1 MIESIRREIFGRA
14 KVWEV
19 QAYFVYSKLPEPM
32 DRQKISG
39 EGRRCNC
46 AGLSKLDVLLFDD
59 VNDAAGRQTQGRDDR
74 QRFRLLLEHLGERP
88 EVRLTRFRP
97 DERKSGGVYE
107 TVSGI
112 VKQIDSIARR
122 IRLLD
127 GTDIPMDDVLTL
139 DGALFD
145 VLD

>member
-1 MIESIRREIFGRA
+1 MTGKYDAILHLPHHVSKKHPPMPMADRA
-14 KVWEV
+14 A
-19 QAYFVYSKLPEPM
+19 QFAPFAALTGY
-32 DRQKISG
+32 
-39 EGRRCNC
+39 
-46 AGLSKLDVLLFDD
+46 
-59 VNDAAGRQTQGRDDR
+59 DAAIRENARLTQERIDPAEAELAALDR
-74 QRFRLLLEHLGERP
+74 RFRLLQEQP

-97 DERKSGGVYE
+97 DERKSGGAYE

-112 VKQIDSIARR
+112 VKQIDLIARR

>member
-1 MIESIRREIFGRA
+1 MSGKYDDIID
-14 KVWEV
+14 
-19 QAYFVYSKLPEPM
+19 LPHPEPQTHPRM
-32 DRQKISG
+32 PMRDRAAQFAPFAALTG
-39 EGRRCNC
+39 Y
-46 AGLSKLDVLLFDD
+46 
-59 VNDAAGRQTQGRDDR
+59 DAAIRENARLTQERIDPAEAELASLDR
-74 QRFRLLLEHLGERP
+74 RFRLLQEHLEEQP

-97 DERKSGGVYE
+97 DERKPGGVYE

-112 VKQIDSIARR
+112 VKQIDLIARR

>member
-1 MIESIRREIFGRA
+1 MTGKYDAILHLPHHVSKKHPPMPMADRA
-14 KVWEV
+14 A
-19 QAYFVYSKLPEPM
+19 QFAPFAALTGY
-32 DRQKISG
+32 
-39 EGRRCNC
+39 
-46 AGLSKLDVLLFDD
+46 
-59 VNDAAGRQTQGRDDR
+59 DAAIRENARLTQERIAPAEAELAAQLGLDLVVTD
-74 QRFRLLLEHLGERP
+74 QEHLEEQP

-97 DERKSGGVYE
+97 DERKPGGVYE

-112 VKQIDSIARR
+112 VKQIDLIARR

>member
-1 MIESIRREIFGRA
+1 MTGKYDAILHLPHHVSKKHPPMPMADRA
-14 KVWEV
+14 A
-19 QAYFVYSKLPEPM
+19 QFAPLAALTGY
-32 DRQKISG
+32 
-39 EGRRCNC
+39 
-46 AGLSKLDVLLFDD
+46 
-59 VNDAAGRQTQGRDDR
+59 DAAIRENARLTQERITPAEAELAALDR
-74 QRFRLLLEHLGERP
+74 RFRLLLEHLGERP

-112 VKQIDSIARR
+112 VKQIDLIARR

-127 GTDIPMDDVLTL
+127 ETDIPMDDVLTL

>member
-1 MIESIRREIFGRA
+1 MTGKYDAILHLPHHVSKKHPPMPMADRA
-14 KVWEV
+14 A
-19 QAYFVYSKLPEPM
+19 QFAPFAALTGY
-32 DRQKISG
+32 
-39 EGRRCNC
+39 
-46 AGLSKLDVLLFDD
+46 
-59 VNDAAGRQTQGRDDR
+59 DAAIRENARLTQERITPAELAALDR
-74 QRFRLLLEHLGERP
+74 RFRLLQEHLEEQP

-97 DERKSGGVYE
+97 DKRKSGGAYE

>member
-1 MIESIRREIFGRA
+1 MTHRYDDIINLPHHVSQKHAPMARA
-14 KVWEV
+14 
-19 QAYFVYSKLPEPM
+19 
-32 DRQKISG
+32 DRAAQFAPFAALTG
-39 EGRRCNC
+39 Y
-46 AGLSKLDVLLFDD
+46 
-59 VNDAAGRQTQGRDDR
+59 DAAIRENARLTQERIDPAEAELAALDR
-74 QRFRLLLEHLGERP
+74 RFRLLLEHLGERP

-112 VKQIDSIARR
+112 VKQIDLIARR

>member
-1 MIESIRREIFGRA
+1 MTGKYDAILHLPHHVSKKHPPMPMADRA
-14 KVWEV
+14 A
-19 QAYFVYSKLPEPM
+19 QFAPFAALTGY
-32 DRQKISG
+32 
-39 EGRRCNC
+39 
-46 AGLSKLDVLLFDD
+46 
-59 VNDAAGRQTQGRDDR
+59 DAALRENARLTQE
-74 QRFRLLLEHLGERP
+74 QP

-97 DERKSGGVYE
+97 DERKSGGAYE

-112 VKQIDSIARR
+112 VKQIDLIARR

-127 GTDIPMDDVLTL
+127 GTDIPMDDVLML

>member
-1 MIESIRREIFGRA
+1 MTHRYDDIINLPHHVSQKHAPMARA
-14 KVWEV
+14 
-19 QAYFVYSKLPEPM
+19 
-32 DRQKISG
+32 DRAAQFAPFAALTG
-39 EGRRCNC
+39 Y
-46 AGLSKLDVLLFDD
+46 
-59 VNDAAGRQTQGRDDR
+59 DAAIRENARLTQERIDPAEAELASLDR
-74 QRFRLLLEHLGERP
+74 RFRLLLEHLGERP

-112 VKQIDSIARR
+112 VKQIDLIARR

>member
-1 MIESIRREIFGRA
+1 MQKKPFVTLSQVEEMAKSYPTPFHLYDEKAIRENARLTQERIDPA
-14 KVWEV
+14 E
-19 QAYFVYSKLPEPM
+19 AELASL
-32 DRQKISG
+32 DR
-39 EGRRCNC
+39 
-46 AGLSKLDVLLFDD
+46 
-59 VNDAAGRQTQGRDDR
+59 
-74 QRFRLLLEHLGERP
+74 RFRLLLEHLGEQP

-112 VKQIDSIARR
+112 VKQIDLIARR

>member
-1 MIESIRREIFGRA
+1 MSGKYDDIID
-14 KVWEV
+14 
-19 QAYFVYSKLPEPM
+19 LPHPEPQTHPRM
-32 DRQKISG
+32 PMRDRAAQFAPYAALTG
-39 EGRRCNC
+39 Y
-46 AGLSKLDVLLFDD
+46 
-59 VNDAAGRQTQGRDDR
+59 DAAIRENARLTQERITPAEAELAALDR
-74 QRFRLLLEHLGERP
+74 RFRLLQEHLEEQP

-97 DERKSGGVYE
+97 DKRKSGGAYE

>member
-1 MIESIRREIFGRA
+1 MSGKYDDIID
-14 KVWEV
+14 
-19 QAYFVYSKLPEPM
+19 LPHPEPQTHPRM
-32 DRQKISG
+32 AMRDRAAQFAPFAALTG
-39 EGRRCNC
+39 Y
-46 AGLSKLDVLLFDD
+46 
-59 VNDAAGRQTQGRDDR
+59 DAAIRENARLTQERIDPAEAELAALDR
-74 QRFRLLLEHLGERP
+74 HFRLLLEHLGKRQ

-112 VKQIDSIARR
+112 VKQIDLIARR

>member
-1 MIESIRREIFGRA
+1 MPMADRA
-14 KVWEV
+14 A
-19 QAYFVYSKLPEPM
+19 QFAPFAALTGY
-32 DRQKISG
+32 
-39 EGRRCNC
+39 
-46 AGLSKLDVLLFDD
+46 
-59 VNDAAGRQTQGRDDR
+59 DAAIRENARLTQERIDPAEAELASLDR
-74 QRFRLLLEHLGERP
+74 RFRLLLEHLGERP

-97 DERKSGGVYE
+97 DERKSGGAYE

-112 VKQIDSIARR
+112 VKQIDLIARR

>member
-1 MIESIRREIFGRA
+1 MTGKYDAILHLPHHVSKKHPPMPMADRA
-14 KVWEV
+14 A
-19 QAYFVYSKLPEPM
+19 QFAPFAALP
-32 DRQKISG
+32 G
-39 EGRRCNC
+39 Y
-46 AGLSKLDVLLFDD
+46 
-59 VNDAAGRQTQGRDDR
+59 DAAIRETARLTQERIAPAALDR
-74 QRFRLLLEHLGERP
+74 RFRLRQEHLEEQP
-88 EVRLTRFRP
+88 EGRLTRFRP
-97 DERKSGGVYE
+97 DERKPGGAYE

>member
-1 MIESIRREIFGRA
+1 MTGKYDAILHLPHHVSKKHPPMPMTDRA
-14 KVWEV
+14 A
-19 QAYFVYSKLPEPM
+19 QFAPFAALTGY
-32 DRQKISG
+32 
-39 EGRRCNC
+39 
-46 AGLSKLDVLLFDD
+46 
-59 VNDAAGRQTQGRDDR
+59 DAAIRENARLTQERIAPAEAELASLDR
-74 QRFRLLLEHLGERP
+74 RFRLLLEHLGERP

-112 VKQIDSIARR
+112 VKQIDLIARR

-145 VLD
+145 ALD